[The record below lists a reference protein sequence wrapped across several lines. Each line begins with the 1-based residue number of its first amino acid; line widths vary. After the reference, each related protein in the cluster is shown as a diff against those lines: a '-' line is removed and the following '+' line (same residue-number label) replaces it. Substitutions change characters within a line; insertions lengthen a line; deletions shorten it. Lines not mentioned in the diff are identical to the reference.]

1 MSGNRWFLDTNA
13 IVQILT
19 GHPGLLTLLSD
30 ADYVA
35 TSVICELEFLS
46 FPSLLEDDA
55 ELFNQFIKRV
65 EVIDVVT
72 ENLPL
77 KKRILELRS
86 IRKLK
91 LPDAIIAASSVV
103 SGCTLITADRQ
114 LLNVEGLDAR
124 GYEL

>member
-1 MSGNRWFLDTNA
+1 M
-13 IVQILT
+13 
-19 GHPGLLTLLSD
+19 
-30 ADYVA
+30 
-35 TSVICELEFLS
+35 
-46 FPSLLEDDA
+46 
-55 ELFNQFIKRV
+55 
-65 EVIDVVT
+65 IDLVT

-91 LPDAIIAASSVV
+91 LPDAISAASSVV
-103 SGCTLITADRQ
+103 SGCTLIPADRQ